1 MEENRKAPEAVT
13 ALAEEIR
20 AVLDEKKAM
29 DVSVLHIGD
38 HTVLADYFV
47 IATGTSNTH
56 IRSLAG

>member
-38 HTVLADYFV
+38 HTVPTIL
-47 IATGTSNTH
+47 
-56 IRSLAG
+56 